1 MHVHCTICLCGEWE
15 VGECRRNWW
24 NFYNRHQSK
33 MFSLKIFPCKE
44 TLRQMFFIVYRLEI
58 QSVMLV
64 FSTHLY
70 ELLPLSPSLWF
81 NSPPYCNGRFWM
93 PYFIPVKLL
102 FLKLGS
108 FRVFLCFHTY
118 VSALRISCPQR
129 IRMYNG
135 VYKLNRCLNKD

>member
-81 NSPPYCNGRFWM
+81 NSSPY
-93 PYFIPVKLL
+93 P
-102 FLKLGS
+102 FLNNYT
-108 FRVFLCFHTY
+108 VH
-118 VSALRISCPQR
+118 
-129 IRMYNG
+129 MYT
-135 VYKLNRCLNKD
+135 VYKRGYGVLGLRQINTCRNSLYRSIFRDDDI